1 MPVTKNSAVRRNI
14 KKAQGPNNMTALT
27 DISTSAAANKVSTKV
42 PETVKNNKVVMTVTN
57 TKVSE
62 TVKIDMPTESLSTSS
77 SGAATPESL
86 ASSTVIPCAGGQAAL
101 VPSDSDNTP
110 SHAAQA
116 IRKQIEKSRASH
128 IVGAVTAPRKTKRT
142 KKGRVPLTAIAKTN
156 HNEFKTPGQECDK
169 LLAKFA
175 KQKRASRS
183 VSPDTSVWK
192 ETNLF
197 FTGLP
202 TPVKDIESAEDED
215 MLDVSGLVSDDIS
228 DDFDNLAEEL
238 FMHAPASPASANE
251 NAFAAS
257 EGDSI
262 MVASFDM
269 QEATDQSF
277 NDSVSDI
284 PSLIVDGESSF
295 VEEYVHTSLM
305 AEEFITHLPDIAD
318 TAEILD
324 DGDTLLSE
332 PYKTSEDAAPFQD
345 SDEDSEQSAPD
356 LIQVTSPEQPNT
368 EQSLNFL
375 SFPNKAEYAS
385 VLSRNEELALIV
397 QLVAA
402 DDVPVVND
410 QDTVVPDETSL
421 LTPEVIPTEVVS
433 FQFVAV
439 PVSAKWLVLT
449 PERVKDT
456 LVVAT
461 PENADPEEPIWA
473 FADFATANDEEPEDA
488 LLPAPELVDPAKD
501 SLRSD
506 NVLVAA
512 EGETPVSIE
521 VIEDTFVSGL
531 LSLPNG
537 CGQDAVGR
545 QQEADLVDL
554 YVRSHMK
561 PPKQGKHSQKS
572 KKAKKGVKKPIIIA
586 EAKSIDGSN
595 VSSSADEDTSLVISL
610 NSRGSSCR
618 SSSLSGHRSEDDLE
632 RDLIVARSTFLG
644 VTSLEDFM
652 VQLAQKRAGKT
663 TTKKAVCNSFATLA
677 AEEFEIL
684 TGLTLDTTD
693 VDHAAISTL
702 AQRKIKLGKTTLF
715 SFLRGMSFDDE
726 NVTHTRDVMRAFRE
740 AAMVSD
746 KPSEKVMMVLRAASE
761 SSS

>member
-14 KKAQGPNNMTALT
+14 KKARGPNNMTALT
-27 DISTSAAANKVSTKV
+27 DISTSAAANKVSAKV

-57 TKVSE
+57 SKVSE

-77 SGAATPESL
+77 SGAATPESS

-142 KKGRVPLTAIAKTN
+142 KKGRVPLTATAKKN

-202 TPVKDIESAEDED
+202 TPVKDVESAEDED

-228 DDFDNLAEEL
+228 DDFENLAEEL
-238 FMHAPASPASANE
+238 FMHAPVSPASANE
-251 NAFAAS
+251 DAFAAS

-277 NDSVSDI
+277 NDTVSDM

-305 AEEFITHLPDIAD
+305 AEEFITPLPDIAD

-332 PYKTSEDAAPFQD
+332 ADKTSEDAAPFQD
-345 SDEDSEQSAPD
+345 SDEDSEQ
-356 LIQVTSPEQPNT
+356 PNT

-375 SFPNKAEYAS
+375 SFPNKGEYAS

-421 LTPEVIPTEVVS
+421 LTPEAIPTEVVS

-473 FADFATANDEEPEDA
+473 FADFATADDEEPEDA

-652 VQLAQKRAGKT
+652 IQLAQKRAGKT

-677 AEEFEIL
+677 AEEFETL

-726 NVTHTRDVMRAFRE
+726 NVTHTGDVMHAFRE
-740 AAMVSD
+740 AVMVSD